1 MGEDAKNLCLL
12 GSTGS
17 IGRTAL
23 RVIRAHPDR
32 FRPLVLVARS
42 RGDILLEQA
51 REFKPKAC
59 VLTDQDAVIKYCGD
73 FTALGVELLAEEDCL
88 RFVVGLDEV
97 DSVVCAMSGVAGLI
111 PMESA
116 IRAGKE
122 ILFANK
128 EALVVGGEYIMRLVR
143 DSGVRFVPIDSEH
156 SAIYQCLL
164 AGRRDEVSSITLT
177 ASGGPFLRSSP
188 EQMSSVTKEQVMA
201 HPTWEMGPEV
211 TVNSATMMNKALEVI
226 EAHFLFGLPPE
237 KIRVVIHP
245 QSIVHGLVEF
255 TDGSVLAQLS
265 PPDMALAVQ
274 YALTAP
280 ERLAGVVE
288 ALDLAAI
295 GKLEFLEPDEQRFPL
310 LRLSY
315 EALGGEWWEPVALN
329 AINET
334 LVRAFL
340 ADEISFGA
348 LLKLIPDCFKR
359 RNEITG
365 EWSPSAKEPDCLDE
379 ILQADT
385 AFRRFA
391 LSSVK
396 GHGKRDI
403 E

>member
-1 MGEDAKNLCLL
+1 VGEDAKNLCLL

-32 FRPLVLVARS
+32 FKPLILVARS

-59 VLTDQDAVIKYCGD
+59 VLTDQDAAIKYCGE
-73 FTALGVELLAEEDCL
+73 FNALGIELLAEEDCL
-88 RFVVGLDEV
+88 RFVVGFDEI

-116 IRAGKE
+116 ILAGKE

-143 DSGVRFVPIDSEH
+143 DSGVRFLPIDSEH

-177 ASGGPFLRSSP
+177 ASGGPFLHSSP
-188 EQMSSVTKEQVMA
+188 DQMSSVTKEQVMA

-226 EAHFLFGLPPE
+226 EAHFLFSLPPE

-255 TDGSVLAQLS
+255 TDGSVMAQLS
-265 PPDMALAVQ
+265 TPDMALAVQ

-295 GKLEFLEPDEQRFPL
+295 GSLEFIEPDNQRFPL
-310 LRLSY
+310 LQLAY
-315 EALGGEWWEPVALN
+315 DALAGEWWKPIALN

-340 ADEISFGA
+340 ADEIGFEA
-348 LLKLIPDCFKR
+348 LLKLIPDCFER

-365 EWSPSAKEPDCLDE
+365 EWSPSAKEPECLDE
-379 ILQADT
+379 ILQADA
-385 AFRRFA
+385 AFRNFA
-391 LSSVK
+391 LSSIERR
-396 GHGKRDI
+396 GTRDA

>member
-1 MGEDAKNLCLL
+1 VGRDAKNLCLL

-17 IGRTAL
+17 IGRTTL
-23 RVIRAHPDR
+23 RVVRAHPGR
-32 FRPLVLVARS
+32 FKPLVLAARS
-42 RGDILLEQA
+42 RGDVLLEQA
-51 REFKPKAC
+51 KEFKPKTC

-73 FTALGVELLAEEDCL
+73 FNALGIDILAEADSL
-88 RFVVGLDEV
+88 PVVAALKEV
-97 DSVVCAMSGVAGLI
+97 DSVVCAMSGVAGLA

-164 AGRRDEVSSITLT
+164 AGRRGEVSSITLT
-177 ASGGPFLRSSP
+177 ASGGPFLHSSP
-188 EQMSSVTKEQVMA
+188 DQMPSVTKEQVMA

-255 TDGSVLAQLS
+255 TDGSVVAQLS
-265 PPDMALAVQ
+265 RPDMALAVQ

-295 GKLEFLEPDEQRFPL
+295 GTLEFLEPDERRFPL

-340 ADEISFGA
+340 ADEIDFEA
-348 LLKLIPDCFKR
+348 LLKLIADCFGR

-365 EWSPSAKEPDCLDE
+365 EWSPSAKEPECLDD

-385 AFRRFA
+385 AFRNFA
-391 LSSVK
+391 LSSIK
-396 GHGKRDI
+396 RHGLRGA